1 MINGTP
7 YIGEERKDHSTN
19 EAGKLANYLGKHESF
34 IFNHAPKEI
43 PWMGQKLMPA
53 QIQNQIDVLQNE
65 ECISKHK
72 HNRKTYRSDDV
83 QYKPGKARGIRLK
96 SKCHIRLKYL

>member
-1 MINGTP
+1 MINVTP

-19 EAGKLANYLGKHESF
+19 EAGKLANYLGKYESF

-43 PWMGQKLMPA
+43 LWMDQKLMPS

-72 HNRKTYRSDDV
+72 CDRKTYRSD
-83 QYKPGKARGIRLK
+83 
-96 SKCHIRLKYL
+96 

>member
-1 MINGTP
+1 M
-7 YIGEERKDHSTN
+7 
-19 EAGKLANYLGKHESF
+19 KLENWLITQENMSLSF
-34 IFNHAPKEI
+34 IFNHDPKEI
-43 PWMGQKLMPA
+43 LWMDQKLMPS

-83 QYKPGKARGIRLK
+83 QYKPGKAREIRLK
-96 SKCHIRLKYL
+96 SECHIRLKYL

>member
-1 MINGTP
+1 M
-7 YIGEERKDHSTN
+7 S
-19 EAGKLANYLGKHESF
+19 LSF
-34 IFNHAPKEI
+34 IFNHDPKEI
-43 PWMGQKLMPA
+43 LWMDQKLMPS

-83 QYKPGKARGIRLK
+83 QYKPGKAREIRLGPTLFWFALLFG
-96 SKCHIRLKYL
+96 SPYDPEALRMACHLPSHLLLFSHLSRA